1 MTKTRT
7 EHRGEQIFL
16 DGPQGQLHVDDGGTG
31 GLPVVFVHS
40 AAGSTA
46 HWEAQLDHLR
56 PTRRA
61 LAIDLRGHG
70 RSAPPR
76 DGDYRIASM
85 ADDLR
90 AALDHL
96 ELPRVVLVGH
106 SMGGVVCA
114 SFAGAHPQRVAG
126 LFLLDSASDG
136 RQIPP
141 AVAEKMMASLRADAH
156 AATEAYWTPMLAPS
170 SPAVRARLMRDLRAT
185 PPVTIIGPLEDMLTF
200 DPVTPLSRYPGP
212 KMAVITDANETPA
225 ALHAQVPGF
234 SVRKMPTGHWV
245 QLDDPQGVNR
255 LLDEFLEA
263 LELPGGSP
271 ATASKTR

>member
-1 MTKTRT
+1 MTKTEGRT
-7 EHRGEQIFL
+7 QDIFL
-16 DGPQGQLHVDDGGTG
+16 EGPQGQLHVDDGGRG
-31 GLPVVFVHS
+31 GVPVVFLHS

-46 HWEAQLDHLR
+46 HWEAQLAHLR
-56 PTRRA
+56 PRRRA

-70 RSAPPR
+70 RSAPAR
-76 DGDYRIASM
+76 DGNYRIAGM
-85 ADDLR
+85 ADDVR

-96 ELPRVVLVGH
+96 GIARVVLVGH
-106 SMGGVVCA
+106 SMGGVVSVA
-114 SFAGAHPQRVAG
+114 FAGAHPERVAG

-141 AVAEKMMASLRADAH
+141 AVAGPMMTSLRADAH
-156 AATEAYWTPMLAPS
+156 AATAAYWAGMLAPS
-170 SPAVRARLMRDLRAT
+170 TAAVRERLMRDLRAT
-185 PPVTIIGPLEDMLTF
+185 PPAVIIGPLEDMLTF

-245 QLDDPQGVNR
+245 QLDDPSGVNA
-255 LLDEFLEA
+255 LLDEFLESVPSVA
-263 LELPGGSP
+263 
-271 ATASKTR
+271 

>member
-1 MTKTRT
+1 MRQAKTDSKS
-7 EHRGEQIFL
+7 EHIFI
-16 DGPQGQLHVDDGGTG
+16 DGVQGRLHVDDGGAG

-56 PTRRA
+56 PSRRA

-70 RSAPPR
+70 QSAPPR

-96 ELPRVVLVGH
+96 GLPRVVLVGH
-106 SMGGVVCA
+106 SMGGLVCA
-114 SFAGAHPQRVAG
+114 AFAGAHPERVAG
-126 LFLLDSASDG
+126 LFLLDPASDG
-136 RQIPP
+136 RQIPQ
-141 AVAEKMMASLRADAH
+141 AVAASMMASLRSDAH
-156 AATEAYWTPMLAPS
+156 AATEAYWASMLAPS
-170 SPAVRARLMRDLRAT
+170 PGAVRARLIRDLRAT
-185 PPVTIIGPLEDMLTF
+185 PPATIIGPLEDMLTF
-200 DPVTPLSRYPGP
+200 DPITPLSRYAGP

-225 ALHAQVPGF
+225 ALHAQVPGIP
-234 SVRKMPTGHWV
+234 VRKVPTGHWV

-255 LLDEFLEA
+255 LLDEFLNGLPSGEA
-263 LELPGGSP
+263 
-271 ATASKTR
+271 R